1 MGRVEKIIVTWADLK
16 NSRHEY
22 QPTRNTSVL
31 IFIFSPEASSG
42 VFLRL
47 RHERNDHKRNRKRK
61 EKDSKEIRNKKGK
74 INKRSIWRYFRL
86 IETCI
91 LCINIFINII
101 IIIIYIESNKIFKY
115 YFPIFFVSV
124 KINILTSSSYSY
136 LLRYAREREREKKSG
151 NILM

>member
-1 MGRVEKIIVTWADLK
+1 MENPLTRSKMNIFAVALRSRDEGNGTSWKNNRNVGGFEKFTPRIPAYT
-16 NSRHEY
+16 S
-22 QPTRNTSVL
+22 NTSVL

-86 IETCI
+86 IKTCI

-115 YFPIFFVSV
+115 YFPIFSC
-124 KINILTSSSYSY
+124 L
-136 LLRYAREREREKKSG
+136 
-151 NILM
+151 